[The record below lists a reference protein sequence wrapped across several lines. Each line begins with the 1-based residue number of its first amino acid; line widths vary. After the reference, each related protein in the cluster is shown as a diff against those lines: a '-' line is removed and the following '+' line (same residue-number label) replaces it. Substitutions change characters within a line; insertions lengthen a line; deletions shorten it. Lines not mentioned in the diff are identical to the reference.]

1 MPPPGFDNPDTDA
14 FLFRTTRTGRT
25 FSEWQQ
31 ISTHT
36 FDIAAAVV
44 HSLQLSTGRPDEDLS
59 ELDSGPPLSAISTV
73 SSLSPLTWVPATA
86 STSTASTSSPAS
98 SVSTAS
104 TSSATPSVS
113 TAPTGRQARDKV
125 RSKRKR
131 NAQRAT
137 TKLKTDILLDARPRH
152 PCHFTK
158 PLSPIQASFKIRKV
172 RIASTGWIGYRDDG
186 VCEEEEEAGMVE
198 DGVAPT
204 HRLPDFFGPQ
214 RRFQGFQYIPYRGPT
229 SRPIVDTA
237 QKVCAVFG
245 GMPDDPNFMRDVHD
259 PAVAAME
266 AALRDC
272 CVSEERCSHRR
283 GNFPQLTEG
292 DSMGG
297 GQKCPGAL
305 VNGVEN
311 TRILNRLTALPAF
324 IRLAG
329 FATGVFANWAPR
341 LFDFYVIYMTLLY
354 ARYTHLRRPFKNGIF
369 SACTFNLGP
378 RTCALGHRDFAN
390 LAFGLCAITALGDFD
405 YKTGGHLVLWDC
417 KLVIKFPPGCTIL
430 IPSAAIYHSNIPI
443 GRKEHRYSFT
453 QYTAEGLFRWV
464 EHDFKTEEEYFA
476 SLSAEQA
483 EEEKELGLARAEAG
497 AGLYSTIDELRAA
510 N

>member
-1 MPPPGFDNPDTDA
+1 MPPPGFDDPDTDV

-36 FDIAAAVV
+36 FDIATAVV
-44 HSLQLSTGRPDEDLS
+44 HSLQLSTGHPDEDLS
-59 ELDSGPPLSAISTV
+59 ELDSGLPLSAISTV

-86 STSTASTSSPAS
+86 STSTASTSS
-98 SVSTAS
+98 
-104 TSSATPSVS
+104 ATPSVS
-113 TAPTGRQARDKV
+113 TAPTDHQAHDKA
-125 RSKRKR
+125 RSKRKH

-137 TKLKTDILLDARPRH
+137 TKLKTDILLDVRPRH
-152 PCHFTK
+152 PRYFTK
-158 PLSPIQASFKIRKV
+158 PLSPIQASFEIRKV
-172 RIASTGWIGYRDDG
+172 RIASTRWIGYRDDG

-204 HRLPDFFGPQ
+204 HHLPDFFGPQ
-214 RRFQGFQYIPYRGPT
+214 RRFQGFHT

-245 GMPDDPNFMRDVHD
+245 GMPDDPNFMGDVHD

-272 CVSEERCSHRR
+272 CVSEERCSHQRR
-283 GNFPQLTEG
+283 NFPQLTEG

-297 GQKCPGAL
+297 GQKRPGAL

-329 FATGVFANWAPR
+329 FATGVLANWAPR

-354 ARYTHLRRPFKNGIF
+354 ACYTHLCRPFKNGIF

-378 RTCALGHRDFAN
+378 RTCAPGHCDFAN
-390 LAFGLCAITALGDFD
+390 LAFGLCTITALGDFD

-417 KLVIKFPPGCTIL
+417 KLVIEFPPGCTIL

-453 QYTAEGLFRWV
+453 QYTAGGLFRWV
-464 EHDFKTEEEYFA
+464 EHDFKTEEEYFT

-483 EEEKELGLARAEAG
+483 EEEKELGLARVEAG
-497 AGLYSTIDELRAA
+497 AGLYSTIDELQAA

>member
-1 MPPPGFDNPDTDA
+1 MAPVVPLVLMLVESVPRIPCHCFDDPDTDA

-25 FSEWQQ
+25 FSEWQR
-31 ISTHT
+31 ISTHI
-36 FDIAAAVV
+36 FNIAAVV
-44 HSLQLSTGRPDEDLS
+44 IHSLQLSTGRPDEDLS

-86 STSTASTSSPAS
+86 STSTASTSS
-98 SVSTAS
+98 
-104 TSSATPSVS
+104 ATPSVS
-113 TAPTGRQARDKV
+113 TAPTGRQARDKAQ
-125 RSKRKR
+125 SKRKR

-152 PCHFTK
+152 PRHFTK
-158 PLSPIQASFKIRKV
+158 PLSPIQASFEIRKV
-172 RIASTGWIGYRDDG
+172 HIASTGWIGYRDDG

-204 HRLPDFFGPQ
+204 HRLPDFLGPQ

-272 CVSEERCSHRR
+272 CVSEERCSHRH

-311 TRILNRLTALPAF
+311 TER
-324 IRLAG
+324 
-329 FATGVFANWAPR
+329 
-341 LFDFYVIYMTLLY
+341 
-354 ARYTHLRRPFKNGIF
+354 HF

-405 YKTGGHLVLWDC
+405 YKTGSHLVLWDC
-417 KLVIKFPPGCTIL
+417 KLVIEFPPGCTIL
-430 IPSAAIYHSNIPI
+430 IPSAAIYRSNIPI

-453 QYTAEGLFRWV
+453 QYTARGLFRWV
-464 EHDFKTEEEYFA
+464 EHDFKTGEEYFA

-483 EEEKELGLARAEAG
+483 
-497 AGLYSTIDELRAA
+497 
-510 N
+510 

>member
-1 MPPPGFDNPDTDA
+1 MPPPGFDNPDTDV

-44 HSLQLSTGRPDEDLS
+44 HSLQPSTGRPDEDLS

-73 SSLSPLTWVPATA
+73 SSLLPLTWVPAMA

-104 TSSATPSVS
+104 TSSATPSIS
-113 TAPTGRQARDKV
+113 PAPTGRQARDKA
-125 RSKRKR
+125 RSKCKH

-137 TKLKTDILLDARPRH
+137 TKLKTDILLDARP
-152 PCHFTK
+152 PS
-158 PLSPIQASFKIRKV
+158 SPKV

-186 VCEEEEEAGMVE
+186 VCEEEEAGMVE

-214 RRFQGFQYIPYRGPT
+214 CCFQGFQYIPYRGPT

-237 QKVCAVFG
+237 QKVCAIFG
-245 GMPDDPNFMRDVHD
+245 GMPDDPNFMCDVHD

-354 ARYTHLRRPFKNGIF
+354 AHYTHLHCPFKNGIF

-378 RTCALGHRDFAN
+378 RTCALGHRDFVN
-390 LAFGLCAITALGDFD
+390 LAFGLCTITALGDFD

-417 KLVIKFPPGCTIL
+417 KLVIEFPPGCTIL

-443 GRKEHRYSFT
+443 GCKEHRYSFT
-453 QYTAEGLFRWV
+453 QYTTGGLFCWV
-464 EHDFKTEEEYFA
+464 EQDFKTEEEYFA
-476 SLSAEQA
+476 SLSAEQV

>member
-1 MPPPGFDNPDTDA
+1 MAPVVPLVLMLVKSVPRIPCHCFDDPDTDA
-14 FLFRTTRTGRT
+14 FQFRTTRTGRT

-36 FDIAAAVV
+36 FNIAAAVV

-59 ELDSGPPLSAISTV
+59 ELDSGPPLGAISTV
-73 SSLSPLTWVPATA
+73 SSMSPLTWVPATA
-86 STSTASTSSPAS
+86 STSTASP
-98 SVSTAS
+98 
-104 TSSATPSVS
+104 SAVP
-113 TAPTGRQARDKV
+113 
-125 RSKRKR
+125 
-131 NAQRAT
+131 
-137 TKLKTDILLDARPRH
+137 
-152 PCHFTK
+152 
-158 PLSPIQASFKIRKV
+158 PLSPWLPPPVPPPPSPPLPLAARRVTRRGQSANTMRSELPPSSRLTYSSMRAPHHPRHFNQTPVTHPGLIRDK
-172 RIASTGWIGYRDDG
+172 
-186 VCEEEEEAGMVE
+186 EGMVE
-198 DGVAPT
+198 DSVAPT

-214 RRFQGFQYIPYRGPT
+214 RCFQGFQYIPYSPAE
-229 SRPIVDTA
+229 PIVDTA

-266 AALRDC
+266 AALQDC
-272 CVSEERCSHRR
+272 CVSEERCSHQR
-283 GNFPQLTEG
+283 GNFPQLTKG

-297 GQKCPGAL
+297 GQKRPRAL

-311 TRILNRLTALPAF
+311 TRILNCLTVLPAF

-354 ARYTHLRRPFKNGIF
+354 TRYTHL
-369 SACTFNLGP
+369 
-378 RTCALGHRDFAN
+378 
-390 LAFGLCAITALGDFD
+390 
-405 YKTGGHLVLWDC
+405 YGGHLVLWDC
-417 KLVIKFPPGCTIL
+417 KLVIEFPPGCTIL
-430 IPSAAIYHSNIPI
+430 IPSAAIYHFNIPI

-453 QYTAEGLFRWV
+453 QYTAGGLFRWV
-464 EHDFKTEEEYFA
+464 EHDFKTEEEYFV

>member
-1 MPPPGFDNPDTDA
+1 M
-14 FLFRTTRTGRT
+14 
-25 FSEWQQ
+25 
-31 ISTHT
+31 
-36 FDIAAAVV
+36 
-44 HSLQLSTGRPDEDLS
+44 
-59 ELDSGPPLSAISTV
+59 
-73 SSLSPLTWVPATA
+73 
-86 STSTASTSSPAS
+86 
-98 SVSTAS
+98 AS

-113 TAPTGRQARDKV
+113 TAPTGRQARDKA
-125 RSKRKR
+125 RSKRKH

-137 TKLKTDILLDARPRH
+137 TKLKTDILLMRAPVIPATSPN
-152 PCHFTK
+152 PCHPSRPHSRSGRFAS
-158 PLSPIQASFKIRKV
+158 PLPDGS
-172 RIASTGWIGYRDDG
+172 GYRDDN

-214 RRFQGFQYIPYRGPT
+214 RRFQGFQYIPYHGPCSPSSPLISLSLIFYSST

-245 GMPDDPNFMRDVHD
+245 GMPDDPNFMRD
-259 PAVAAME
+259 

-272 CVSEERCSHRR
+272 CVSEECCSHRR

-341 LFDFYVIYMTLLY
+341 LFDFYVIYMTLLT
-354 ARYTHLRRPFKNGIF
+354 AFFLPVPST
-369 SACTFNLGP
+369 SALAHVP
-378 RTCALGHRDFAN
+378 SATCDFAN

-405 YKTGGHLVLWDC
+405 YKAGGHLVLWDC
-417 KLVIKFPPGCTIL
+417 KLVIEFPPGCTIL

-453 QYTAEGLFRWV
+453 QYTAGGLFRWV

>member
-1 MPPPGFDNPDTDA
+1 MPPPGFDDPDTDA

-25 FSEWQQ
+25 FSEWQR

-86 STSTASTSSPAS
+86 STSTASTSS
-98 SVSTAS
+98 
-104 TSSATPSVS
+104 ATPSVS
-113 TAPTGRQARDKV
+113 TAPTGRQARDKA

-152 PCHFTK
+152 PRHFTK
-158 PLSPIQASFKIRKV
+158 PLSPIQASFEIRKV
-172 RIASTGWIGYRDDG
+172 RIASTGWIGYRDNG
-186 VCEEEEEAGMVE
+186 VCKEEEACMVE

-229 SRPIVDTA
+229 SRPMVDTA

-311 TRILNRLTALPAF
+311 TRILNHLTALPAF

-354 ARYTHLRRPFKNGIF
+354 ARYTHLCRPFKNGIF

-378 RTCALGHRDFAN
+378 RTCALSHRDFAN

-417 KLVIKFPPGCTIL
+417 KLVIEFPPGCTIL

-453 QYTAEGLFRWV
+453 QYTAGGLFRWV

>member
-1 MPPPGFDNPDTDA
+1 MHAPVIPVT
-14 FLFRTTRTGRT
+14 
-25 FSEWQQ
+25 
-31 ISTHT
+31 
-36 FDIAAAVV
+36 
-44 HSLQLSTGRPDEDLS
+44 
-59 ELDSGPPLSAISTV
+59 
-73 SSLSPLTWVPATA
+73 SP
-86 STSTASTSSPAS
+86 
-98 SVSTAS
+98 
-104 TSSATPSVS
+104 
-113 TAPTGRQARDKV
+113 
-125 RSKRKR
+125 
-131 NAQRAT
+131 N
-137 TKLKTDILLDARPRH
+137 
-152 PCHFTK
+152 PCH
-158 PLSPIQASFKIRKV
+158 PIQASFEIRKV
-172 RIASTGWIGYRDDG
+172 RIASTGWIGYWDDG

-214 RRFQGFQYIPYRGPT
+214 RRFQGFQGFHT

-272 CVSEERCSHRR
+272 CVLEERCSHRR

-297 GQKCPGAL
+297 GQKRPGAL

-311 TRILNRLTALPAF
+311 TRILNHLTVLPAF

-354 ARYTHLRRPFKNGIF
+354 TRYTHLCRPFKNGIF

-378 RTCALGHRDFAN
+378 RTCALGHHGRPSRPM
-390 LAFGLCAITALGDFD
+390 
-405 YKTGGHLVLWDC
+405 DC
-417 KLVIKFPPGCTIL
+417 KLVIEFPPGCTIL

-443 GRKEHRYSFT
+443 GRKEHHYSFT
-453 QYTAEGLFRWV
+453 QYTAGGPFRWV

>member
-1 MPPPGFDNPDTDA
+1 MPPPGFDDPDTDV
-14 FLFRTTRTGRT
+14 FLFHTTCTGRT

-36 FDIAAAVV
+36 FDIATAVI

-59 ELDSGPPLSAISTV
+59 ELDSGLSLGAISTV
-73 SSLSPLTWVPATA
+73 SSLSPLTCVPATA

-113 TAPTGRQARDKV
+113 TAPTGRQAHDKAG
-125 RSKRKR
+125 SKRIHS
-131 NAQRAT
+131 AQRAT
-137 TKLKTDILLDARPRH
+137 TRLKTDLRLDACPRH
-152 PCHFTK
+152 PRHFTK
-158 PLSPIQASFKIRKV
+158 SLSPIQASFEIRKV
-172 RIASTGWIGYRDDG
+172 HIASTGWIGYQDNG

-204 HRLPDFFGPQ
+204 HCLLDFFRPQ
-214 RRFQGFQYIPYRGPT
+214 RRFQGFYT

-237 QKVCAVFG
+237 QKVCTVFG
-245 GMPDDPNFMRDVHD
+245 GMLDDPNFMRDVHD

-266 AALRDC
+266 AALQDC
-272 CVSEERCSHRR
+272 CVLEERCSHWR

-297 GQKCPGAL
+297 GQKCPRAL

-341 LFDFYVIYMTLLY
+341 LFDFYVIYMSLLY
-354 ARYTHLRRPFKNGIF
+354 ACYTHFCRPFKNGIF

-390 LAFGLCAITALGDFD
+390 LAFGLCAITTLGDFD
-405 YKTGGHLVLWDC
+405 YKPGGHLVLWDC
-417 KLVIKFPPGCTIL
+417 KLVIEFPPGCTIL
-430 IPSAAIYHSNIPI
+430 VPSAAIY
-443 GRKEHRYSFT
+443 E
-453 QYTAEGLFRWV
+453 V
-464 EHDFKTEEEYFA
+464 
-476 SLSAEQA
+476 
-483 EEEKELGLARAEAG
+483 
-497 AGLYSTIDELRAA
+497 
-510 N
+510 

>member
-1 MPPPGFDNPDTDA
+1 MRAGTPAGDPLVLVSIDVWSFQLALMIQTLMHSCSTPPAPAVPSLSGNKSA
-14 FLFRTTRTGRT
+14 
-25 FSEWQQ
+25 
-31 ISTHT
+31 HT
-36 FDIAAAVV
+36 FNIAAAVV

-86 STSTASTSSPAS
+86 STST
-98 SVSTAS
+98 VS

-113 TAPTGRQARDKV
+113 TAPTGCQACDKA
-125 RSKRKR
+125 RSKRKH

-137 TKLKTDILLDARPRH
+137 TKLKTDILLDARPCH
-152 PCHFTK
+152 PRHFTK
-158 PLSPIQASFKIRKV
+158 PLSPIQASFEIRKV
-172 RIASTGWIGYRDDG
+172 HIASTGWIGYRDDG

-198 DGVAPT
+198 DGVART

-237 QKVCAVFG
+237 QKICAVFG
-245 GMPDDPNFMRDVHD
+245 GMPDDPNFMCDVHD

-297 GQKCPGAL
+297 GQKRPGAL

-311 TRILNRLTALPAF
+311 TRILNHLTALPAF

-341 LFDFYVIYMTLLY
+341 LFDFYVIYMTL
-354 ARYTHLRRPFKNGIF
+354 F
-369 SACTFNLGP
+369 P

-390 LAFGLCAITALGDFD
+390 LAFGLCAITALGDFN
-405 YKTGGHLVLWDC
+405 YKMGGHLVLWDC
-417 KLVIKFPPGCTIL
+417 KLVIEFPPGCTIL

-443 GRKEHRYSFT
+443 GHKEHRYSFT
-453 QYTAEGLFRWV
+453 QYTAGGLFRWV
-464 EHDFKTEEEYFA
+464 EHDFKTEEDYFA

-483 EEEKELGLARAEAG
+483 EEEKSRACTG
-497 AGLYSTIDELRAA
+497 GGWGWLVLYYRRTPG
-510 N
+510 

>member
-1 MPPPGFDNPDTDA
+1 MADFNTDIALRDIIIGFDDPDTDT
-14 FLFRTTRTGRT
+14 FLFRTTRTSRT
-25 FSEWQQ
+25 FSDWQQ

-86 STSTASTSSPAS
+86 STSTASTSS
-98 SVSTAS
+98 
-104 TSSATPSVS
+104 ATPSVS
-113 TAPTGRQARDKV
+113 TAPTGRQARDKA

-131 NAQRAT
+131 DAQRAT
-137 TKLKTDILLDARPRH
+137 TKLKTDILLDAHPRH
-152 PCHFTK
+152 PRHFTK
-158 PLSPIQASFKIRKV
+158 PLSPIQASFEIRKV

-214 RRFQGFQYIPYRGPT
+214 RRFQGFQYIPYSGPT

-272 CVSEERCSHRR
+272 CVSEEHCSHRR

-297 GQKCPGAL
+297 GQKRPGAL

-311 TRILNRLTALPAF
+311 TRILNHLTALPAF

-354 ARYTHLRRPFKNGIF
+354 ARYTHLCRPFKNGIF

-390 LAFGLCAITALGDFD
+390 LAFGCAPSPPSGISITRRAAISSYG
-405 YKTGGHLVLWDC
+405 TAS
-417 KLVIKFPPGCTIL
+417 
-430 IPSAAIYHSNIPI
+430 SAAIYHSNIPI

-453 QYTAEGLFRWV
+453 QYTAGGLFRWV
-464 EHDFKTEEEYFA
+464 EHDFKTEEEYFV

-483 EEEKELGLARAEAG
+483 EEEKELRLARAEAG

>member
-1 MPPPGFDNPDTDA
+1 MRAGTPAGDPLVLVGVDVWSFPACFDDPDTDA

-59 ELDSGPPLSAISTV
+59 ELDSGLPLSAISTV
-73 SSLSPLTWVPATA
+73 SSLSPITWVPATA
-86 STSTASTSSPAS
+86 SP
-98 SVSTAS
+98 STAS
-104 TSSATPSVS
+104 TSSATP
-113 TAPTGRQARDKV
+113 PARDKA

-152 PCHFTK
+152 PRHFTK
-158 PLSPIQASFKIRKV
+158 PLSPIQASFEIRKA
-172 RIASTGWIGYRDDG
+172 RIASTGWIGYRDD
-186 VCEEEEEAGMVE
+186 
-198 DGVAPT
+198 
-204 HRLPDFFGPQ
+204 DFFGPQ

-266 AALRDC
+266 AALWDC
-272 CVSEERCSHRR
+272 CVSEECCSHRR

-297 GQKCPGAL
+297 GQKRPGAL

-354 ARYTHLRRPFKNGIF
+354 ARYTHLCRPFKNGIF

-405 YKTGGHLVLWDC
+405 YKAGGHLVLWDC
-417 KLVIKFPPGCTIL
+417 KLVIEFPPGCTIL

-453 QYTAEGLFRWV
+453 QYTAGRA
-464 EHDFKTEEEYFA
+464 TEEEYFA

>member
-1 MPPPGFDNPDTDA
+1 MPPPGFDDPDTDV
-14 FLFRTTRTGRT
+14 FLFRTTCTGRT

-36 FDIAAAVV
+36 FDVAAAVV
-44 HSLQLSTGRPDEDLS
+44 HFLQLSTGRPDEDLS

-73 SSLSPLTWVPATA
+73 SSQSPLTWVPATA
-86 STSTASTSSPAS
+86 STSSPAS
-98 SVSTAS
+98 SVSMAS

-113 TAPTGRQARDKV
+113 TAPTGRQPRDKAQ
-125 RSKRKR
+125 SKRKR
-131 NAQRAT
+131 NAQ
-137 TKLKTDILLDARPRH
+137 
-152 PCHFTK
+152 
-158 PLSPIQASFKIRKV
+158 KV
-172 RIASTGWIGYRDDG
+172 RIASTGWIGYQDDG

-198 DGVAPT
+198 DGVTPT
-204 HRLPDFFGPQ
+204 HRLPDFFRPQ

-229 SRPIVDTA
+229 SRPIVETA

-245 GMPDDPNFMRDVHD
+245 GMPDDPNFMHNVHD

-272 CVSEERCSHRR
+272 CVSEECCSHRC

-297 GQKCPGAL
+297 GQKRPGAL

-354 ARYTHLRRPFKNGIF
+354 TRYTHLRRPFKNGIF

-390 LAFGLCAITALGDFD
+390 LAFGLCTITALGDFD

-417 KLVIKFPPGCTIL
+417 KLVIEFPPGCTIL

-443 GRKEHRYSFT
+443 SRKEHRYSFT
-453 QYTAEGLFRWV
+453 QYTAGGLFCWV
-464 EHDFKTEEEYFA
+464 EHDFKTEEEYFV

-483 EEEKELGLARAEAG
+483 EEEKELGLAQAEAG
-497 AGLYSTIDELRAA
+497 VGLYSTIDELRAA

>member
-1 MPPPGFDNPDTDA
+1 MPPPGFDDPDTDA

-36 FDIAAAVV
+36 FNIAAAVV
-44 HSLQLSTGRPDEDLS
+44 HSLQLSTGHPDEDLS

-86 STSTASTSSPAS
+86 STSTASTYSPAS

-113 TAPTGRQARDKV
+113 TAPTGRQAYDKAW
-125 RSKRKR
+125 SKRKC

-137 TKLKTDILLDARPRH
+137 TKLKTDILLDARPHH
-152 PCHFTK
+152 PRHFTK
-158 PLSPIQASFKIRKV
+158 PLSPIQASFEIRKV
-172 RIASTGWIGYRDDG
+172 RIASTRWIGYRDDG

-204 HRLPDFFGPQ
+204 HHLPDFFGPQ
-214 RRFQGFQYIPYRGPT
+214 RRFQGFHT
-229 SRPIVDTA
+229 SRLIVDTA

-245 GMPDDPNFMRDVHD
+245 GMPDDPNFICNVHD

-272 CVSEERCSHRR
+272 CVSEERCSHRH

-297 GQKCPGAL
+297 GQKHPGAL

-311 TRILNRLTALPAF
+311 TRILNCLTALPAF
-324 IRLAG
+324 ICLAG
-329 FATGVFANWAPR
+329 FGTGVFANWAPR

-354 ARYTHLRRPFKNGIF
+354 ARYTHLRRPFKNSIF

-378 RTCALGHRDFAN
+378 HTCALGHRDFAN
-390 LAFGLCAITALGDFD
+390 LAFGLCAITALGDFN
-405 YKTGGHLVLWDC
+405 YKMGGHLVLWDC
-417 KLVIKFPPGCTIL
+417 KLVIEFPPGCTIL
-430 IPSAAIYHSNIPI
+430 IPSAATYHSNIPI
-443 GRKEHRYSFT
+443 GCKEHRYSFT
-453 QYTAEGLFRWV
+453 QYTAGGLFRWV

-483 EEEKELGLARAEAG
+483 EEEKELGLVRAEAG
-497 AGLYSTIDELRAA
+497 AGSYSTIDELRAA